1 MVNCYT
7 TLRQFYP
14 KHFVFKEPP
23 TQLYTNSN
31 EVKIFMRYSCIF
43 QKKKIKSHPVEN
55 ISQRMTQMSFY
66 LSEALVAPISGAAA
80 FIRKCTTNIWIKV
93 FPDAHPC
100 HMPAERS
107 RGIEMWSY
115 LKESSEQMKMFTAQK
130 GNFEDII
137 AQIKR
142 FTTRMAI

>member
-1 MVNCYT
+1 MFLY
-7 TLRQFYP
+7 LS
-14 KHFVFKEPP
+14 KKE
-23 TQLYTNSN
+23 
-31 EVKIFMRYSCIF
+31 
-43 QKKKIKSHPVEN
+43 IKSHPVEN
-55 ISQRMTQMSFY
+55 ISRRMTQMSFY

-137 AQIKR
+137 ATDDKR
-142 FTTRMAI
+142 FTTQIAM

>member
-7 TLRQFYP
+7 TLGKFYP
-14 KHFVFKEPP
+14 KLFALKDVLLKAEH
-23 TQLYTNSN
+23 
-31 EVKIFMRYSCIF
+31 EVKIFMRCSCIF

-142 FTTRMAI
+142 FTTQMAM